1 VLSSALP
8 DLTGGTAVAVSDVHV
23 LDIKLSAA
31 DGDAFDVER
40 FTLKSVQFAGTVTGT
55 TVLRLESTVDGVDW
69 IEEGADIT
77 AGTQLPLVRDI
88 LGFRKRIRVKTV
100 AFDTG
105 APKATFGGLDP
116 V

>member
-1 VLSSALP
+1 
-8 DLTGGTAVAVSDVHV
+8 
-23 LDIKLSAA
+23 
-31 DGDAFDVER
+31 
-40 FTLKSVQFAGTVTGT
+40 
-55 TVLRLESTVDGVDW
+55 
-69 IEEGADIT
+69 
-77 AGTQLPLVRDI
+77 VRDI